1 MLCVCVSI
9 LPLSYKLIQKP
20 DENQMTDVSWKP
32 PYYYVWDTVAI
43 ALHVERGQVLS
54 PPPHSV
60 QQVSLCDK
68 VQCVFVSVSFTLF
81 CSFSL

>member
-1 MLCVCVSI
+1 MCVSD
-9 LPLSYKLIQKP
+9 LPLRYELIQKS
-20 DENQMTDVSWKP
+20 DENQMTDKIREP
-32 PYYYVWDTVAI
+32 RPYYYVWDNVAI

-68 VQCVFVSVSFTLF
+68 V
-81 CSFSL
+81 

>member
-9 LPLSYKLIQKP
+9 LPLSYELIQKP
-20 DENQMTDVSWKP
+20 DENQMTDVSRK

-54 PPPHSV
+54 PPPLYSRCLCVIKCSV
-60 QQVSLCDK
+60 YL
-68 VQCVFVSVSFTLF
+68 
-81 CSFSL
+81 